1 MATVKQLDKRSGI
14 TYVYESVSYW
24 DREKKQPRSR
34 RTLIGRLD
42 PATGEIVPTDGR
54 GKRRA
59 QKETDPV
66 VRKGPV
72 PVAKTDRLFFGATY
86 LLDQI
91 GEVTGLT
98 ADLKT
103 CFPDTYKQIQSIAYY
118 LVLEDQNPLFR
129 FKKWAAIHRHPYGK
143 DIPSQRSTE
152 IFQSVTEEAKMHFFR
167 LQGKRRVEKEYWAYD
182 STSISSRSD
191 TLRQVKYGKNKDDD
205 HLPQINLALVFGAE
219 SRLPFY
225 YRKLAG
231 NVPDVKTIQELL
243 RELDVLGYEKVKLV
257 MDRGYYSAENI
268 NALFKKHLKFLC
280 GTSSALSF
288 AREFIREIGSKR
300 DHYEYYNSNLELYVF
315 TKTIAWDYEQER
327 PYKGDVVKEERRMYL
342 HLYFNPDKFS
352 DDGKAF
358 NRKLDTLKNELLSGH
373 RMPEH
378 EKDYKKYFEIKE
390 TPKRGVSLTV
400 KQDAVDAA
408 HERYG
413 FFVLISNEVKDPVT
427 ALSLYR
433 MRDVVE
439 KAFWNVKERLNL
451 KRTMTSSE
459 SSLDGKLFVEFVALI
474 YLSYIQKKMEENGL
488 FATYTLHELLDELD
502 VIECFMEPGKAPIQG
517 EVLKKQEQIYRDLDV
532 TPLLGRSR
540 NRFTEIWMSRHYS
553 LRGNRLRHSYVIREF
568 R

>member
-24 DREKKQPRSR
+24 DREKKQPRSK

-42 PATGEIVPTDGR
+42 PATGEILPTDGR

-59 QKETDPV
+59 QKEADPV

-72 PVAKTDRLFFGATY
+72 PVARTDRLFFGATY

-103 CFPDTYKQIQSIAYY
+103 CFPNTYKQIQSIAYY

-182 STSISSRSD
+182 STSISSSSD

-205 HLPQINLALVFGAE
+205 HLPQINLALVFGEE

-257 MDRGYYSAENI
+257 MDRGYYSVENI

-288 AREFIREIGSKR
+288 AKEFIREIGSRK

-315 TKTIAWDYEQER
+315 TRTIAWDYEQER

-358 NRKLDTLKNELLSGH
+358 NLKLDTLKNELLSGH
-373 RMPEH
+373 RVPEH
-378 EKDYKKYFEIKE
+378 EKEYKKYFEMKE
-390 TPKRGVSLTV
+390 TPKRGISLNV

-459 SSLDGKLFVEFVALI
+459 SSLEGKLFVEFIALI
-474 YLSYIQKKMEENGL
+474 YLSYIQKKMEEKGL

-532 TPLLGRSR
+532 TPLLASAQPADA
-540 NRFTEIWMSRHYS
+540 
-553 LRGNRLRHSYVIREF
+553 
-568 R
+568 

>member
-24 DREKKQPRSR
+24 DREKKQPRSK

-42 PATGEIVPTDGR
+42 PATGEILPTDGR

-59 QKETDPV
+59 QKEADPV

-72 PVAKTDRLFFGATY
+72 PVARTDRLFFGATY

-103 CFPDTYKQIQSIAYY
+103 CFPNTYKQIQSIAYY

-205 HLPQINLALVFGAE
+205 HLPQINLALVFGEE

-268 NALFKKHLKFLC
+268 NTLFKKHLKFLC

-288 AREFIREIGSKR
+288 AKEYIREIGSRK

-315 TKTIAWDYEQER
+315 TRTIAWDYEQER

-352 DDGKAF
+352 DEGKAF

-373 RMPEH
+373 RVPEH
-378 EKDYKKYFEIKE
+378 EKEYKKYFEMKE
-390 TPKRGVSLTV
+390 TPKRGISLTV
-400 KQDAVDAA
+400 KQDAIDAA

-459 SSLDGKLFVEFVALI
+459 SSLEGKLFVEFVALI
-474 YLSYIQKKMEENGL
+474 YLSYIQKKMEEKGL

-532 TPLLGRSR
+532 TPLLASAQPADA
-540 NRFTEIWMSRHYS
+540 
-553 LRGNRLRHSYVIREF
+553 
-568 R
+568 

>member
-1 MATVKQLDKRSGI
+1 MAMVKQLDKRSGI
-14 TYVYESVSYW
+14 TYIYESASYW
-24 DREKKQPRSR
+24 DREKKQPRSK
-34 RTLIGRLD
+34 RTLIGRLN
-42 PATGEIVPTDGR
+42 PTTGEIVPTDGR

-59 QKETDPV
+59 QKEDDPA

-72 PVAKTDRLFFGATY
+72 PVARTNRLFFGATY

-103 CFPDTYKQIQSIAYY
+103 CFPNTYKQILSIAYY

-129 FKKWAAIHRHPYGK
+129 FKKWAAIHRHPFGK

-152 IFQSVTEEAKMHFFR
+152 LFQSVTEEAKMHFFR
-167 LQGKRRVEKEYWAYD
+167 LQGKRRAEKEYWAYD
-182 STSISSRSD
+182 STSISSRSE

-205 HLPQINLALVFGAE
+205 QLPQINLALVFGEE
-219 SRLPFY
+219 SKLPFY

-243 RELDVLGYEKVKLV
+243 RELDVLGYEKIKLV

-288 AREFIREIGSKR
+288 AKDFIREIGSRK

-358 NRKLDTLKNELLSGH
+358 NRRLDTLKNELLSD
-373 RMPEH
+373 RRVPEH
-378 EKDYKKYFEIKE
+378 EKDYRKYFEIKE
-390 TPKRGVSLTV
+390 TPKKGISLTV

-451 KRTMTSSE
+451 RRTMTSSE
-459 SSLDGKLFVEFVALI
+459 SSLEGKLFVEFVALI
-474 YLSYIQKKMEENGL
+474 YLSYIQKKMEEKGL

-517 EVLKKQEQIYRDLDV
+517 EILKKQEQIYRDLGV
-532 TPLLGRSR
+532 APLLAVGRPA
-540 NRFTEIWMSRHYS
+540 EA
-553 LRGNRLRHSYVIREF
+553 
-568 R
+568 

>member
-1 MATVKQLDKRSGI
+1 MAMVKQLDKRSGI
-14 TYVYESVSYW
+14 TYIYESVSYW
-24 DREKKQPRSR
+24 DREKKQPRSK
-34 RTLIGRLD
+34 RTLIGRLN
-42 PATGEIVPTDGR
+42 PTTGEIVPTDGR

-59 QKETDPV
+59 QKEDDPA

-72 PVAKTDRLFFGATY
+72 PVARTNRLFFGATY

-98 ADLKT
+98 SDLKT
-103 CFPDTYKQIQSIAYY
+103 CFPNTYKQILSIAYY

-129 FKKWAAIHRHPYGK
+129 FKKWAAIHRHPFGK

-152 IFQSVTEEAKMHFFR
+152 LFQSVTEEAKMHFFR
-167 LQGKRRVEKEYWAYD
+167 LQGKRRAEKEYWAYD
-182 STSISSRSD
+182 STSISSRSE

-205 HLPQINLALVFGAE
+205 QLPQINLALVFGEE
-219 SRLPFY
+219 SKLPFY

-243 RELDVLGYEKVKLV
+243 RELDVLGYEKIKLV

-288 AREFIREIGSKR
+288 AKDFIREIGSRK

-358 NRKLDTLKNELLSGH
+358 NRRLDTLKNELLSGH
-373 RMPEH
+373 RVPEH
-378 EKDYKKYFEIKE
+378 EKDYRKYFEIKE
-390 TPKRGVSLTV
+390 TPKKGISLTV

-451 KRTMTSSE
+451 RRTMTSSE
-459 SSLDGKLFVEFVALI
+459 SSLEGKLFVEFVALI
-474 YLSYIQKKMEENGL
+474 YLSYIQKKMEEKGL

-517 EVLKKQEQIYRDLDV
+517 EILKKQEQIYRDLGV
-532 TPLLGRSR
+532 APLLAVGRPA
-540 NRFTEIWMSRHYS
+540 EA
-553 LRGNRLRHSYVIREF
+553 
-568 R
+568 

>member
-1 MATVKQLDKRSGI
+1 MAMVKQLDKRSGI

-24 DREKKQPRSR
+24 DREKKQPRSK
-34 RTLIGRLD
+34 RTLIGRLN
-42 PATGEIVPTDGR
+42 PTTGEIVPTDGR

-59 QKETDPV
+59 QKEDDPA

-72 PVAKTDRLFFGATY
+72 PVARTNRLFFGATY

-103 CFPDTYKQIQSIAYY
+103 CFPNTYKQIMSIAYY

-129 FKKWAAIHRHPYGK
+129 FKKWAAIHRHPFGK

-152 IFQSVTEEAKMHFFR
+152 LFQSVTEEAKMHFFR
-167 LQGKRRVEKEYWAYD
+167 LQGKRRAEKEYWAYD
-182 STSISSRSD
+182 STSISSRSE

-205 HLPQINLALVFGAE
+205 QLPQINLALVFGEE

-243 RELDVLGYEKVKLV
+243 RELDILGYEKIKLV
-257 MDRGYYSAENI
+257 MDRGYYSVENI
-268 NALFKKHLKFLC
+268 NALFKKHMKFLC

-288 AREFIREIGSKR
+288 AKEYIREIGSKK

-315 TKTIAWDYEQER
+315 TRTIAWDYEQER
-327 PYKGDVVKEERRMYL
+327 PYKGDVIKEERRIYL

-373 RMPEH
+373 RVPEH
-378 EKDYKKYFEIKE
+378 EKEYRKYFEMKE
-390 TPKRGVSLTV
+390 TPKRGISLTV

-451 KRTMTSSE
+451 RRTMTSSE
-459 SSLDGKLFVEFVALI
+459 SSLEGKLFVEFIALI
-474 YLSYIQKKMEENGL
+474 YLSYIQKKMEEKGL

-502 VIECFMEPGKAPIQG
+502 VIECFMEPGKSLIQG
-517 EVLKKQEQIYRDLDV
+517 EVLKKQEQIYRDLEV
-532 TPLLGRSR
+532 APLLA
-540 NRFTEIWMSRHYS
+540 TEHPADA
-553 LRGNRLRHSYVIREF
+553 
-568 R
+568 

>member
-1 MATVKQLDKRSGI
+1 MAMVKQLDKRSGI
-14 TYVYESVSYW
+14 TYIYESASYW
-24 DREKKQPRSR
+24 DREKKQPRSK
-34 RTLIGRLD
+34 RTLIGRLN
-42 PATGEIVPTDGR
+42 PTTGEIVPTDGR

-59 QKETDPV
+59 QKEDDPA

-72 PVAKTDRLFFGATY
+72 PVARTNRLFFGATY

-103 CFPDTYKQIQSIAYY
+103 CFPNTYKQILSIAYY

-129 FKKWAAIHRHPYGK
+129 FKKWAAIHRHPFGK

-152 IFQSVTEEAKMHFFR
+152 LFQSVTEEAKMHFFR
-167 LQGKRRVEKEYWAYD
+167 LQGKRRAEKEYWAYD
-182 STSISSRSD
+182 STSISSRSE

-205 HLPQINLALVFGAE
+205 HLPQINLALVFGEE
-219 SRLPFY
+219 SKLPFY

-243 RELDVLGYEKVKLV
+243 RELDVLGYEKIKLV

-288 AREFIREIGSKR
+288 AKDFIREIGSKK

-358 NRKLDTLKNELLSGH
+358 NRRLDTLKNELLSGH
-373 RMPEH
+373 RVPEH
-378 EKDYKKYFEIKE
+378 EKDYRKYFEIKE
-390 TPKRGVSLTV
+390 TPKKGISLTV

-451 KRTMTSSE
+451 RRAMTSSE
-459 SSLDGKLFVEFVALI
+459 SSLEGKLFVEFVALI
-474 YLSYIQKKMEENGL
+474 YLSYIQKKMEEKGL

-517 EVLKKQEQIYRDLDV
+517 EILKKQEQIYRDLGV
-532 TPLLGRSR
+532 APLLAVGQPA
-540 NRFTEIWMSRHYS
+540 EA
-553 LRGNRLRHSYVIREF
+553 
-568 R
+568 

>member
-42 PATGEIVPTDGR
+42 PETGKILPTDGR

-59 QKETDPV
+59 QKEADQA

-72 PVAKTDRLFFGATY
+72 PVTKTDRLFFGATY

-129 FKKWAAIHRHPYGK
+129 FKKWASIHRHPYGK

-167 LQGKRRVEKEYWAYD
+167 LQGKRRAEKEYWAYD

-205 HLPQINLALVFGAE
+205 HLPQINLALVFGEE

-288 AREFIREIGSKR
+288 AREFIREIGGKK

-352 DDGKAF
+352 DDGKTF
-358 NRKLDTLKNELLSGH
+358 NRKLDSLKNELLSGH
-373 RMPEH
+373 RVPEH
-378 EKDYKKYFEIKE
+378 EKEYKKYFEIKE
-390 TPKRGVSLTV
+390 TPKRGISLTV

-451 KRTMTSSE
+451 KRTMSSSE
-459 SSLDGKLFVEFVALI
+459 SSLEGKLFVEFVALI
-474 YLSYIQKKMEENGL
+474 YLSYIQKKMEEKGL

-532 TPLLGRSR
+532 TPLLAAGQP
-540 NRFTEIWMSRHYS
+540 TEA
-553 LRGNRLRHSYVIREF
+553 
-568 R
+568 

>member
-1 MATVKQLDKRSGI
+1 MAIVKQLDKRSGI

-24 DREKKQPRSR
+24 DREKKQPRSK

-205 HLPQINLALVFGAE
+205 HLPQINLALVFGEE

-243 RELDVLGYEKVKLV
+243 RELDVLGYEKGKLV

-532 TPLLGRSR
+532 TPLLAAGQ
-540 NRFTEIWMSRHYS
+540 TADA
-553 LRGNRLRHSYVIREF
+553 
-568 R
+568 

>member
-1 MATVKQLDKRSGI
+1 MAIVKQLDKRSGI

-24 DREKKQPRSR
+24 DREKKQPRSK

-72 PVAKTDRLFFGATY
+72 PVARTDRLFFGATY

-205 HLPQINLALVFGAE
+205 HLPQINLALVFGEE

-288 AREFIREIGSKR
+288 AREFIREIGGKK

-352 DDGKAF
+352 DDGKTF
-358 NRKLDTLKNELLSGH
+358 NRKLDSLKNELLSGH
-373 RMPEH
+373 RVPEH
-378 EKDYKKYFEIKE
+378 EKEYKKYFEIKE
-390 TPKRGVSLTV
+390 TPKRGISLTV

-451 KRTMTSSE
+451 KRTMSSSE
-459 SSLDGKLFVEFVALI
+459 SSLEGKLFVEFVALI
-474 YLSYIQKKMEENGL
+474 YLSYIQKKMEEKGL

-532 TPLLGRSR
+532 TPLLAAGQP
-540 NRFTEIWMSRHYS
+540 TEA
-553 LRGNRLRHSYVIREF
+553 
-568 R
+568 

>member
-1 MATVKQLDKRSGI
+1 MSMVKQLDKRSGI

-24 DREKKQPRSR
+24 DKEKKQPRSK

-42 PATGEIVPTDGR
+42 PTTGEIVPTDGR

-59 QKETDPV
+59 QKEADQIIQ
-66 VRKGPV
+66 KGPV
-72 PVAKTDRLFFGATY
+72 PVVKTDRLFFGATY

-103 CFPDTYKQIQSIAYY
+103 CFPNAYKQIQSIAYY

-205 HLPQINLALVFGAE
+205 HLPQINLALIFGEE

-231 NVPDVKTIQELL
+231 NIPDVKTIQELL
-243 RELDVLGYEKVKLV
+243 RELDVLGYEKIKLV

-288 AREFIREIGSKR
+288 AKDFIREIGSKK

-358 NRKLDTLKNELLSGH
+358 NRRLDTLKNELLSGH
-373 RMPEH
+373 RVPEH
-378 EKDYKKYFEIKE
+378 EKDYRKYFEIKE
-390 TPKRGVSLTV
+390 TPKKGISLTV

-451 KRTMTSSE
+451 RRTMTSSE
-459 SSLDGKLFVEFVALI
+459 SSLEGKLFVEFVALI
-474 YLSYIQKKMEENGL
+474 YLSYIQKKMEEKGL

-517 EVLKKQEQIYRDLDV
+517 EILKKQEQIYRDLGV
-532 TPLLGRSR
+532 APLLAVGRPA
-540 NRFTEIWMSRHYS
+540 EA
-553 LRGNRLRHSYVIREF
+553 
-568 R
+568 

>member
-1 MATVKQLDKRSGI
+1 MAMVKQLDKRSGI

-24 DREKKQPRSR
+24 DREKKQPRSK
-34 RTLIGRLD
+34 RTLIGRLN
-42 PATGEIVPTDGR
+42 PTTGEIVPTDGR

-59 QKETDPV
+59 QKEDDPA

-72 PVAKTDRLFFGATY
+72 PVARTNRLFFGATY

-103 CFPDTYKQIQSIAYY
+103 CFPNTYKQILSIAYY

-129 FKKWAAIHRHPYGK
+129 FKKWAAIHRHPFGK

-167 LQGKRRVEKEYWAYD
+167 LQGKRRAEKEYWAYD
-182 STSISSRSD
+182 STSISSRSE

-205 HLPQINLALVFGAE
+205 HLPQINLALVFGE
-219 SRLPFY
+219 KSKLPFY

-243 RELDVLGYEKVKLV
+243 RELDVLGYEKIKLV

-288 AREFIREIGSKR
+288 AKDFIREIGSKK

-358 NRKLDTLKNELLSGH
+358 NRRLDTLKNELLSSH
-373 RMPEH
+373 RVPEH
-378 EKDYKKYFEIKE
+378 EKDYRKYFEIKE
-390 TPKRGVSLTV
+390 TPKKGISLTV

-451 KRTMTSSE
+451 RRTMTSSE
-459 SSLDGKLFVEFVALI
+459 SSLEGKLFVEFVALI
-474 YLSYIQKKMEENGL
+474 YLSYIQKKMEEKGL

-517 EVLKKQEQIYRDLDV
+517 EILKKQEQIYRDLEV
-532 TPLLGRSR
+532 TPLLAAGQPA
-540 NRFTEIWMSRHYS
+540 EA
-553 LRGNRLRHSYVIREF
+553 
-568 R
+568 

>member
-1 MATVKQLDKRSGI
+1 MAMVKQLDKRSGI
-14 TYVYESVSYW
+14 TYIYESASYW
-24 DREKKQPRSR
+24 DREKKQPRSK
-34 RTLIGRLD
+34 RTLIGRLN
-42 PATGEIVPTDGR
+42 PTTGEIVPTDGR

-59 QKETDPV
+59 QKEDDPA

-72 PVAKTDRLFFGATY
+72 PVARTNRLFFGATY

-103 CFPDTYKQIQSIAYY
+103 CFPNTYKQILSIAYY

-129 FKKWAAIHRHPYGK
+129 FKKWAAIHRHPFGK

-152 IFQSVTEEAKMHFFR
+152 LFQSVTEEAKMHFFR
-167 LQGKRRVEKEYWAYD
+167 LQGKRRAEKEYWAYD
-182 STSISSRSD
+182 STSISSRSE

-205 HLPQINLALVFGAE
+205 HLPQINLALVFGEE
-219 SRLPFY
+219 SKLPFY

-243 RELDVLGYEKVKLV
+243 RELDVLGYEKIKLV
-257 MDRGYYSAENI
+257 MDRRYYSAENI

-288 AREFIREIGSKR
+288 AKDFIREIGSRK

-358 NRKLDTLKNELLSGH
+358 NRRLDTLKNELLSGH
-373 RMPEH
+373 RVPEH
-378 EKDYKKYFEIKE
+378 EKDYRKYFEIKE
-390 TPKRGVSLTV
+390 TPKKGISLTV

-451 KRTMTSSE
+451 RRTMTSSE
-459 SSLDGKLFVEFVALI
+459 SSLEGKLFVEFIALI
-474 YLSYIQKKMEENGL
+474 YLSYIQKKMEEKGL

-517 EVLKKQEQIYRDLDV
+517 EILKKQEQIYRDLGV
-532 TPLLGRSR
+532 APLLAVGRPA
-540 NRFTEIWMSRHYS
+540 EA
-553 LRGNRLRHSYVIREF
+553 
-568 R
+568 

>member
-1 MATVKQLDKRSGI
+1 MARVKQLDKRSGI

-24 DREKKQPRSR
+24 DREKKQPRSK

-42 PATGEIVPTDGR
+42 PATGEVVPTDGR
-54 GKRRA
+54 GKRRTR
-59 QKETDPV
+59 KEDDSV

-72 PVAKTDRLFFGATY
+72 PVEKTDRLFYGATY

-91 GEVTGLT
+91 GEATGLT

-103 CFPDTYKQIQSIAYY
+103 CFPKTYKQIQSIAYY

-129 FKKWAAIHRHPYGK
+129 FRKWAAIHRHPYGK

-152 IFQSVTEEAKMHFFR
+152 IFQTVTEDAKMHFFR
-167 LQGKRRVEKEYWAYD
+167 LQGKRRAEKEYWAYD
-182 STSISSRSD
+182 STSISSRSE
-191 TLRQVKYGKNKDDD
+191 TLSQVKYGRNKDDD
-205 HLPQINLALVFGAE
+205 HLPQINLALVFGEE

-231 NVPDVKTIQELL
+231 NIPDVKTIQELL
-243 RELDVLGYEKVKLV
+243 RELDVLGYEKIKLV
-257 MDRGYYSAENI
+257 MDRGYYSIENM
-268 NALFKKHLKFLC
+268 NALYKKHMKFIC

-288 AREFIREIGSKR
+288 AKEFIREIGSRK
-300 DHYEYYNSNLELYVF
+300 DHYENYNSNLELYVF
-315 TKTIAWDYEQER
+315 SRTIAWDYEQER
-327 PYKGDVVKEERRMYL
+327 PYKGDVMKEERRMYL
-342 HLYFNPDKFS
+342 HLYFNPDKFA

-358 NRKLDTLKNELLSGH
+358 NRKMDALKNELLSGH
-373 RMPEH
+373 RVPEH
-378 EKDYKKYFEIKE
+378 EKEYKKYFEIRE
-390 TPKRGVSLTV
+390 TPRRGVSLTV
-400 KQDAVDAA
+400 RQDALDAA

-439 KAFWNVKERLNL
+439 KAFWNLKERLNL
-451 KRTMTSSE
+451 RRTMTSSE

-474 YLSYIQKKMEENGL
+474 YLSYIQKKMEEKGL

-502 VIECFMEPGKAPIQG
+502 VIECFMDPGKAPVPG

-532 TPLLGRSR
+532 TPLLA
-540 NRFTEIWMSRHYS
+540 T
-553 LRGNRLRHSYVIREF
+553 VQPTDA
-568 R
+568 

>member
-1 MATVKQLDKRSGI
+1 MAMVKQLDKRSGI

-24 DREKKQPRSR
+24 DKEKKQPRSK

-54 GKRRA
+54 GKHRA
-59 QKETDPV
+59 RKEADPL
-66 VRKGPV
+66 VRKGPI

-91 GEVTGLT
+91 GDVTGLT

-103 CFPDTYKQIQSIAYY
+103 CFPNTYKQIQSIAYY

-129 FKKWAAIHRHPYGK
+129 FKKWAAIHRHPYGR

-205 HLPQINLALVFGAE
+205 HLPQINLALVFGEE

-243 RELDVLGYEKVKLV
+243 RELDILGYEKIKLV
-257 MDRGYYSAENI
+257 MDRGYYSVENI
-268 NALFKKHLKFLC
+268 NALFKKHMKFLC

-288 AREFIREIGSKR
+288 AKEYIREIGSKK

-315 TKTIAWDYEQER
+315 TRTIAWDYEQER
-327 PYKGDVVKEERRMYL
+327 PYKGDVIKEERRMYL

-373 RMPEH
+373 RVPEH
-378 EKDYKKYFEIKE
+378 EKEYRKYFEMKE
-390 TPKRGVSLTV
+390 TPKRGISLTV
-400 KQDAVDAA
+400 KQDAIDAA

-451 KRTMTSSE
+451 RRTMTSSE
-459 SSLDGKLFVEFVALI
+459 SSLEGKLFVEFIALF
-474 YLSYIQKKMEENGL
+474 YLSYIQKKMEEKGL

-532 TPLLGRSR
+532 MPLLAAGRPP
-540 NRFTEIWMSRHYS
+540 
-553 LRGNRLRHSYVIREF
+553 VA
-568 R
+568 

>member
-1 MATVKQLDKRSGI
+1 MTMDKQLDKRSGI

-24 DREKKQPRSR
+24 DKEKKQPRSK

-42 PATGEIVPTDGR
+42 RTTGEIVPTDGR
-54 GKRRA
+54 GKRRT
-59 QKETDPV
+59 QKEADPA

-72 PVAKTDRLFFGATY
+72 PVARNDRLFFGATY

-103 CFPDTYKQIQSIAYY
+103 CFPSTYKQIQSIAYY

-152 IFQSVTEEAKMHFFR
+152 IFQSVTEEGKMHFFR
-167 LQGKRRVEKEYWAYD
+167 LQGKRRAEKEYWAYD
-182 STSISSRSD
+182 STAISSRSE

-205 HLPQINLALVFGAE
+205 LLPQINLALVFGEE

-231 NVPDVKTIQELL
+231 NIPDVKTIQELL
-243 RELDVLGYEKVKLV
+243 RELDVLGYEKLKLV
-257 MDRGYYSAENI
+257 MDRGYYSADNI
-268 NALFKKHLKFLC
+268 NALFKKHLKFIC
-280 GTSSALSF
+280 GTSSGLSF
-288 AREFIREIGSKR
+288 AKEFIREIGSRK
-300 DHYEYYNSNLELYVF
+300 DHYAYYNSNLELYVF

-342 HLYFNPDKFS
+342 HLYFNSDKLS

-358 NRKLDTLKNELLSGH
+358 NRRLDTLKNELLSGH
-373 RMPEH
+373 RVPEH
-378 EKDYKKYFEIKE
+378 EKDYRKYFEIKE
-390 TPKRGVSLTV
+390 TPKRGISLTV

-451 KRTMTSSE
+451 RRTMTSSE
-459 SSLDGKLFVEFVALI
+459 SSLEGKLFVEFIALI
-474 YLSYIQKKMEENGL
+474 YLSYIQKKMGEKGL

-502 VIECFMEPGKAPIQG
+502 VIECFMEPGRSPIQG
-517 EVLKKQEQIYRDLDV
+517 EVLKKQEQIYRDLEV
-532 TPLLGRSR
+532 TPLLAAGRSP
-540 NRFTEIWMSRHYS
+540 EA
-553 LRGNRLRHSYVIREF
+553 
-568 R
+568 

>member
-1 MATVKQLDKRSGI
+1 MAMVKQLDKRSGI

-24 DREKKQPRSR
+24 DREKKQPRSK
-34 RTLIGRLD
+34 RTLIGKLD

-59 QKETDPV
+59 QKEADPAVRKGLVPV
-66 VRKGPV
+66 VR
-72 PVAKTDRLFFGATY
+72 TDRLFFGATY

-103 CFPDTYKQIQSIAYY
+103 CFPNTYKQIQSIAYY

-182 STSISSRSD
+182 STTISSRSD
-191 TLRQVKYGKNKDDD
+191 MLRQVKYGKNKDDN
-205 HLPQINLALVFGAE
+205 HLPQINLALVFGEE

-243 RELDVLGYEKVKLV
+243 RELDILGYEKVKLV

-288 AREFIREIGSKR
+288 AKEFIREIGSRK
-300 DHYEYYNSNLELYVF
+300 DHYENYSSNLELYVF

-373 RMPEH
+373 RVPEH
-378 EKDYKKYFEIKE
+378 EKEYKKYFEIKE
-390 TPKRGVSLTV
+390 TPKRGISLTV

-408 HERYG
+408 HARYG

-439 KAFWNVKERLNL
+439 KAFWNVKERLNPR
-451 KRTMTSSE
+451 RTMTSSE
-459 SSLDGKLFVEFVALI
+459 SSLEGKLFVEFVALI
-474 YLSYIQKKMEENGL
+474 YLSYIQKKMEEKGL

-517 EVLKKQEQIYRDLDV
+517 EVLKKQEQIYRDMEV
-532 TPLLGRSR
+532 TPLLAAGQPADS
-540 NRFTEIWMSRHYS
+540 
-553 LRGNRLRHSYVIREF
+553 
-568 R
+568 

>member
-1 MATVKQLDKRSGI
+1 MAMVKQLDKRSGI
-14 TYVYESVSYW
+14 TYIYESASYW
-24 DREKKQPRSR
+24 DREKKQPRSK
-34 RTLIGRLD
+34 RTLIGRLN
-42 PATGEIVPTDGR
+42 PTTGEIVPTDGR

-59 QKETDPV
+59 QKEDDPA

-72 PVAKTDRLFFGATY
+72 PVARTNRLFFGATY

-103 CFPDTYKQIQSIAYY
+103 CFPNTYKQILSIAYY

-129 FKKWAAIHRHPYGK
+129 FKKWAAIHRHPFGK

-152 IFQSVTEEAKMHFFR
+152 LFQSVTEEAKMHFFR
-167 LQGKRRVEKEYWAYD
+167 LQGKRRAEKEYWAYD
-182 STSISSRSD
+182 STSISSRSE

-205 HLPQINLALVFGAE
+205 HLPQINLALVFGE
-219 SRLPFY
+219 KSKLPFY

-243 RELDVLGYEKVKLV
+243 RELDVLGYEKSKLV

-288 AREFIREIGSKR
+288 AKDFIREIGSRK

-358 NRKLDTLKNELLSGH
+358 NRRLDTLKNELLSGH
-373 RMPEH
+373 RVPEH
-378 EKDYKKYFEIKE
+378 EKDYRKYFEIKE
-390 TPKRGVSLTV
+390 TPKKGISLTV

-451 KRTMTSSE
+451 RRTMTSSE
-459 SSLDGKLFVEFVALI
+459 SSLEGKLFVEFVALI
-474 YLSYIQKKMEENGL
+474 YLSYIQKKMEEKGL

-517 EVLKKQEQIYRDLDV
+517 EILKKQEQIYRDLGV
-532 TPLLGRSR
+532 APLLAVGQPA
-540 NRFTEIWMSRHYS
+540 EA
-553 LRGNRLRHSYVIREF
+553 
-568 R
+568 

>member
-1 MATVKQLDKRSGI
+1 MSTVKQLDKRSGI

-24 DREKKQPRSR
+24 DKEKKQPRSK

-42 PATGEIVPTDGR
+42 PTTGEIVPTDGR

-59 QKETDPV
+59 QKEADQIIQ
-66 VRKGPV
+66 KGPV

-103 CFPDTYKQIQSIAYY
+103 CFPNTYKQIQSIAYY

-205 HLPQINLALVFGAE
+205 HLPQINLALIFGEE

-231 NVPDVKTIQELL
+231 NIPDVKTIQELL
-243 RELDVLGYEKVKLV
+243 RELDVLGYEKIKLV
-257 MDRGYYSAENI
+257 VDRGYYSTDNI

-288 AREFIREIGSKR
+288 AKEFIREIGSRK

-358 NRKLDTLKNELLSGH
+358 NRRLDTLKNELLSD
-373 RMPEH
+373 RRVPEH
-378 EKDYKKYFEIKE
+378 EKDYRKYFEIKE
-390 TPKRGVSLTV
+390 TPKRGISLTV
-400 KQDAVDAA
+400 KQDAIDAA

-451 KRTMTSSE
+451 RRTMTSSE
-459 SSLDGKLFVEFVALI
+459 SSLEGKLFVEFIALI
-474 YLSYIQKKMEENGL
+474 YLSYIQKKMEEKGL

-502 VIECFMEPGKAPIQG
+502 VIECFMEPGKSLIQG
-517 EVLKKQEQIYRDLDV
+517 EVLKKQEQIYRDLEV
-532 TPLLGRSR
+532 APLLAS
-540 NRFTEIWMSRHYS
+540 EQPADA
-553 LRGNRLRHSYVIREF
+553 
-568 R
+568 